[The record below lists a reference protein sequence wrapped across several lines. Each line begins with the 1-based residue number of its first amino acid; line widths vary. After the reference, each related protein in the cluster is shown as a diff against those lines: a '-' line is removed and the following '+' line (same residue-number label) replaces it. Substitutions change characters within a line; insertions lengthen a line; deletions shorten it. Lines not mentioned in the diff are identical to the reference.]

1 VTDIRPC
8 IVASMDISTRLDK
21 AMRAAGFE
29 SQSGLARASGVPQP
43 TINRI
48 LKGGGKRGPETETL
62 KKLAVA
68 CNISFAWLNEGRGP
82 MDLVD
87 QPELADPMRL
97 TCETAQE
104 LRLLTAYRL
113 ANDAIRSGFD
123 SVANDVL
130 NKRNDMPLRKAQR

>member
-1 VTDIRPC
+1 
-8 IVASMDISTRLDK
+8 
-21 AMRAAGFE
+21 MRAAGFE